1 MKIKYRQKKPKILEE
16 MLKKATME
24 NYVKNLPKEP
34 EKIDIKKC
42 TKCNRFYKE
51 KEIKSVLRLCPNCFN
66 FLPNS

>member
-1 MKIKYRQKKPKILEE
+1 